1 MGLFNWRL
9 WLWLWVQ
16 VRGGLL
22 GWGLAL
28 LPDDL
33 LEKEVDLLVEDDF
46 FYLFFNESIIH
57 LYMPLF

>member
-1 MGLFNWRL
+1 M
-9 WLWLWVQ
+9 
-16 VRGGLL
+16 